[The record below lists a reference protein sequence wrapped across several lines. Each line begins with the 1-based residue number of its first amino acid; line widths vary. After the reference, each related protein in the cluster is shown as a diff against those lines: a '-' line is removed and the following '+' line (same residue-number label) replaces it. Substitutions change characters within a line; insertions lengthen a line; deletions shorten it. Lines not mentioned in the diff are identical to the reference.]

1 MSLQN
6 YISTLYSELMHS
18 APNTPEAPDDPPAS
32 ADPAHPS
39 SQRPLA
45 NQIVASA
52 SRFARVVTQVS
63 DIPISAVSMRALGYI
78 ERLGPQRVSTMAVY
92 ESISQ
97 PAMTSAVNRLAEDGL
112 VVRQTDPADARAQ
125 LVAMT
130 DTGRELLEQYRQ
142 QVADVLQPRLENL
155 TPEDYATIERCVELL
170 DSLTDDLTGLA

>member
-1 MSLQN
+1 M
-6 YISTLYSELMHS
+6 YS
-18 APNTPEAPDDPPAS
+18 APNAHQAPDD
-32 ADPAHPS
+32 DPANPGPAKRS

-142 QVADVLQPRLENL
+142 QVADVLQPRLEHL
-155 TPEDYATIERCVELL
+155 APDDYATIERCVELL

>member
-1 MSLQN
+1 
-6 YISTLYSELMHS
+6 
-18 APNTPEAPDDPPAS
+18 
-32 ADPAHPS
+32 
-39 SQRPLA
+39 
-45 NQIVASA
+45 
-52 SRFARVVTQVS
+52 
-63 DIPISAVSMRALGYI
+63 
-78 ERLGPQRVSTMAVY
+78 MAVY

-130 DTGRELLEQYRQ
+130 ATGRELLEQYRQ